1 MKVNIVD
8 TKGDFKKAVANDENP
23 KTIEEAIQSI
33 ENIQQTVGKH
43 IMLILRGLRWSVKD
57 INQYVPKGVLDNE
70 INEIINGAELRIE
83 VSDM

>member
-1 MKVNIVD
+1 MIVNIVD

-23 KTIEEAIQSI
+23 KTIEDAIQSI
-33 ENIQQTVGKH
+33 ENIQKTVGKH

>member
-1 MKVNIVD
+1 MIVNIVD

-23 KTIEEAIQSI
+23 RTIDEAIQSI
-33 ENIQQTVGKH
+33 ENIQQTVGKK

-70 INEIINGAELRIE
+70 ITEIINGATLSIE

>member
-1 MKVNIVD
+1 MIVNIVD

-23 KTIEEAIQSI
+23 KTIEETIQSI

-43 IMLILRGLRWSVKD
+43 IMLILRGLRWSVND
-57 INQYVPKGVLDNE
+57 INKFAQKGVLDKE
-70 INEIINGAELRIE
+70 ITAIINGEPLRIE

>member
-1 MKVNIVD
+1 MIVNIVD

-23 KTIEEAIQSI
+23 KTIDEAIKSI

-70 INEIINGAELRIE
+70 IKEIINGAELRIE

>member
-1 MKVNIVD
+1 MIVNIVD

-23 KTIEEAIQSI
+23 TTIDEAIQSI

-70 INEIINGAELRIE
+70 IKEIINGAELRIE

>member
-23 KTIEEAIQSI
+23 KTIEETIQSI

-43 IMLILRGLRWSVKD
+43 IMLILRGLRWSVND
-57 INQYVPKGVLDNE
+57 INKLAPKGVLDNE
-70 INEIINGAELRIE
+70 ITEIIEGAELRIE